1 MSEKKIEIPLKPL
14 AERVRPT
21 SLEEFK
27 GQNHL
32 LGENGPIRKMIV
44 SKIISSFLM
53 WGPPGTGKT
62 TIAKIISLKTDSE
75 FFQINAVSSGVK
87 DVRKIIELAK
97 QNLQF
102 NKRTILFIDE
112 IHRFNKAQQDA
123 LLSSVENGEIILIGA
138 TTENPSFEVIPAL
151 RSRMRI
157 YVLEE
162 LSKENFN
169 DILNLAIEKDSFISQ
184 QSIIEID
191 RDFLFYIS
199 GGDAR
204 NLLNIFEAAVISELE
219 QEKISITKEILE
231 NVVQQK
237 NTTYDKS
244 GEEHYNLISAL
255 IKSIRGSD
263 PDASVYWLARILA
276 GGEDPTFIARR
287 LLILASEDV
296 GNASPNAV
304 VLAETT
310 FAAVQKIGLPE
321 ARIILSQCVTY
332 LASAPKSNASYA
344 AIKKAEMDV
353 KNLPD
358 YSVPLHLRNAPTK
371 LMKQLNYGEGY
382 KYPHDF
388 ENNFIEGNYF
398 PKELKG
404 KQYYFPT
411 NNGQERNILE
421 RLKFLWKKLKK
432 Y

>member
-32 LGENGPIRKMIV
+32 LGKNGPIRKMIG

>member
-1 MSEKKIEIPLKPL
+1 MPDKKLDIPIKPL
-14 AERVRPT
+14 AERVRPK
-21 SLEEFK
+21 SLEEFR

-32 LGENGPIRKMIV
+32 LGNNGPIKKMID

-62 TIAKIISLKTDSE
+62 TIAKIISIKTESE
-75 FFQINAVSSGVK
+75 FFQLNAVASGVK
-87 DVRKIIELAK
+87 DVRKVIELAK

-157 YVLEE
+157 FVLEE
-162 LSKENFN
+162 LTKENFN
-169 DILNLAIEKDSFISQ
+169 AILESALSNDSFLSQ
-184 QSIIEID
+184 LNIVEID
-191 RDFLFYIS
+191 RDFLFYLS

-204 NLLNIFEAAVISELE
+204 NLLNIFEAAVNAEINNEE
-219 QEKISITKEILE
+219 IKISKKVLE
-231 NVVQQK
+231 NIVQKK
-237 NTTYDKS
+237 NVIYDKS

-263 PDASVYWLARILA
+263 PDAAVYWMARILA
-276 GGEDPTFIARR
+276 GGEDPIFIARR
-287 LLILASEDV
+287 LLILAAEDI
-296 GNASPNAV
+296 GNASPNAL

-332 LASAPKSNASYA
+332 LASAPKSNASYLA
-344 AIKKAEMDV
+344 VKKAEADV
-353 KNLPD
+353 KNLPN

-398 PKELKG
+398 PIEMKG

-411 NNGQERNILE
+411 SNGQEKNILD

>member
-1 MSEKKIEIPLKPL
+1 MNKKINIPIKPL
-14 AERVRPT
+14 AERIRPT
-21 SLEEFK
+21 TIEEFK
-27 GQNHL
+27 GQTHL
-32 LGENGPIRKMIV
+32 FGENGPIRKMIEA
-44 SKIISSFLM
+44 KTISSFLL

-62 TIAKIISLKTDSE
+62 TIAKIISKQTESE

-87 DVRKIIELAK
+87 DVRKVIELAK
-97 QNLQF
+97 ENLQF

-123 LLSSVENGEIILIGA
+123 LLLSVENGEIILIGA

-162 LSKENFN
+162 LSKENLN
-169 DILNLAIEKDSFISQ
+169 EILNSAIENDEFLSKLNIVQ
-184 QSIIEID
+184 ID
-191 RDFLFYIS
+191 RDFLFYLS

-204 NLLNIFEAAVISELE
+204 NLLNIFEAAVISEIE
-219 QEKISITKEILE
+219 NEKISITKDILE

-237 NTTYDKS
+237 NVTYDKS

-255 IKSIRGSD
+255 IKSVRGSD
-263 PDASVYWLARILA
+263 PDAAVYWLARILA
-276 GGEDPTFIARR
+276 GGEDPIFIARR
-287 LLILASEDV
+287 LLILASEDI
-296 GNASPNAV
+296 GNASPNAM

-332 LASAPKSNASYA
+332 LASAPKSNASYI
-344 AIKKAEMDV
+344 AIKKAEIDV

-358 YSVPLHLRNAPTK
+358 YVVPLHLRNAPTK

-398 PKELKG
+398 PKELRG

-411 NNGQERNILE
+411 NNGQEKNILQ